1 MRVMLTGGGTGGHIF
16 PLLAVVEELRAISA
30 SCEFHWFGSRRMEAE
45 IVPQAGIQGTFVSF
59 TFSYRKLSL
68 NALGYYLRT
77 IPPWLLGSPV
87 WAALKTL
94 SRIQPDVVL
103 SSGGYVSVPMLLAA
117 KLSGIPIALLEINS
131 VPGRATRGNAR
142 TAWRIYC
149 ATESIA
155 SQFGSYPANK
165 VLVTGYPVL
174 KPMLTPSEARAHFGL
189 PANLPILVIQGGSSG
204 ASPVNK
210 VIDEMLQDVALA
222 NKRSGYLAILH
233 QRGNASGDG
242 TPSHL
247 PHWPHYRTIS
257 FDRHLTSLYY
267 AASLYFGRSGAA
279 TVGELAA
286 AKLPAALMPYTMHA
300 DKQQY
305 SNANTLVSAGAAVLF
320 DESDADIAGKL
331 GAMIEECVFGARGE
345 EMRAGYSGIPSDG
358 ALAIATDM
366 AAQFFSEGNR

>member
-142 TAWRIYC
+142 TARRIYC

-233 QRGNASGDG
+233 QRGNARGWDTLPFTSLAA
-242 TPSHL
+242 L
-247 PHWPHYRTIS
+247 PH
-257 FDRHLTSLYY
+257 D
-267 AASLYFGRSGAA
+267 
-279 TVGELAA
+279 
-286 AKLPAALMPYTMHA
+286 
-300 DKQQY
+300 
-305 SNANTLVSAGAAVLF
+305 
-320 DESDADIAGKL
+320 
-331 GAMIEECVFGARGE
+331 
-345 EMRAGYSGIPSDG
+345 
-358 ALAIATDM
+358 
-366 AAQFFSEGNR
+366 